1 MDKFYELAFLI
12 SPLLDQKQAEA
23 LIQEIKELILQK
35 GGKIEAEMPGVKRKL
50 GYPVLKF
57 SEAILA
63 GFDFFNSEAT
73 APEIKNEIRL
83 KKDILRYILFQKQK
97 KVFIPRKKS
106 SSSQAK
112 SKPKKVELKD
122 LDKKL
127 EEILK

>member
-1 MDKFYELAFLI
+1 MDKFYELTFLI
-12 SPLLDQKQAEA
+12 SPLLDQKQVEA
-23 LIQEIKELILQK
+23 IIKEIKELILQK
-35 GGKIEAEMPGVKRKL
+35 GGKIETEMPPVKRKL
-50 GYPVLKF
+50 GYPILKF

-63 GFDFFNSEAT
+63 SFDFVNSEAT
-73 APEIKNEIRL
+73 APEIKNEIKL
-83 KKDILRYILFQKQK
+83 KKDILRHILFQKQK

-106 SSSQAK
+106 LSSRAR

>member
-12 SPLLDQKQAEA
+12 SPLLDQKQVET

-35 GGKIEAEMPGVKRKL
+35 GGKIESEIPGAKRKL
-50 GYPVLKF
+50 GYPILKF

-63 GFDFFNSEAT
+63 GFVFFSPNPIA
-73 APEIKNEIRL
+73 AEIKNEIRL
-83 KKDILRYILFQKQK
+83 KKDILRYILFRKQK
-97 KVFIPRKKS
+97 KVFIPRKKIS
-106 SSSQAK
+106 SPQSK